1 MRLIACLAAAALVVS
16 PAPVHAQDASRAVKQ
31 GIEKGF
37 TSCAA
42 SLDALV
48 KRVNTND
55 AQYSHLGV
63 WAKVD
68 PDSHVFDTTTIQK
81 FSDGTQIV
89 AFSGI
94 KNALG
99 KCDLV
104 MTQVLPVLESGCT
117 ALRES
122 AFKEWKFLQEISGV
136 PLYERPDSPAETAM
150 LSPLGS
156 TGCLILKRYVS
167 FG

>member
-1 MRLIACLAAAALVVS
+1 MRLIACIAAAAIV
-16 PAPVHAQDASRAVKQ
+16 APSFSLHAEDASRAVKQ
-31 GIEKGF
+31 GMDKGF
-37 TSCAA
+37 STCAP

-55 AQYSHLGV
+55 TQYSHLGV

-81 FSDGTQIV
+81 YSDGTQIV
-89 AFSGI
+89 AFSGV

-104 MTQVLPVLESGCT
+104 MTQVLPVMESGCA
-117 ALRES
+117 ALRET

-150 LSPLGS
+150 LSPLGT